1 MQTAWAAPKE
11 VGLPSRICQV
21 ETAGAADFLFT
32 LFYTHAKHNEL
43 PSGWPVLFAAYEVVC
58 TSVLRHPAYVR
69 HITHKS
75 FFLSADTSNGR
86 TTLAAVILNH
96 IGLYC
101 ETSWSPA
108 WGHVYVRD
116 VSWLFPFY

>member
-21 ETAGAADFLFT
+21 ETAGAADFCLHFSISMPSAMN
-32 LFYTHAKHNEL
+32 Y

-69 HITHKS
+69 HVTHNS
-75 FFLSADTSNGR
+75 VFLSL
-86 TTLAAVILNH
+86 TLLMAGPH
-96 IGLYC
+96 
-101 ETSWSPA
+101 SP
-108 WGHVYVRD
+108 
-116 VSWLFPFY
+116 L